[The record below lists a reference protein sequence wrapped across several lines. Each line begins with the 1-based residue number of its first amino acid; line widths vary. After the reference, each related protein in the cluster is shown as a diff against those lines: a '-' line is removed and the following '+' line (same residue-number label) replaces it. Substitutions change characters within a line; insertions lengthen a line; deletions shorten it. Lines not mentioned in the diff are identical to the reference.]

1 MVSGSNHIQDRVG
14 VRKEVFKQLDEDFF
28 LPSPSSTVME
38 VMRLCNS
45 EETSLSDLAELIQ
58 TDPALSIEIL
68 KYANS
73 AFMATGTQVAS
84 VQKATVK
91 LGMQTVVVLAMGF
104 SLLASNKSGLCK
116 GFDYPLFWQT
126 SLAEALAAREI
137 AKLNKGVIPDDL
149 FICGLLSHMGAFS
162 LAAIFPE
169 LYAEILETSPRSNM
183 LKSREYEKFGIDS
196 AELTTELFLHW
207 GLPGL
212 YALATGF
219 HEELNH
225 AELESGNLLR
235 TSAIINIAHHIAK
248 MCQSTDPQVEILK
261 KVVDSSEKY
270 GIEIGV
276 FSNTFSIIVESWHEH
291 GKLFEI
297 STGECYQYSP
307 EDE

>member
-1 MVSGSNHIQDRVG
+1 MISDSNHIQKKVNA
-14 VRKEVFKQLDEDFF
+14 RKEVFKRLDEEFS
-28 LPSPSSTVME
+28 LPSPSGTVLE
-38 VMRLCNS
+38 VIRLCNS
-45 EETSLSDLAELIQ
+45 EESSLSELAELLQ
-58 TDPALSIEIL
+58 TDPGLSVEII

-73 AFMATGTQVAS
+73 AYMATGIQVAS
-84 VQKATVK
+84 MQKATVK
-91 LGMQTVVVLAMGF
+91 LGMHTVVVLALGF

-137 AKLNKGVIPDDL
+137 AKLNKGFAPDDL
-149 FICGLLSHMGAFS
+149 FICGLLSHMGSFS

-169 LYAEILETSPRSNM
+169 LYAELLENSSQDNM
-183 LKSREYEKFGIDS
+183 LKTLEYEKFGIDS
-196 AELTTELFLHW
+196 GELTTELFFHW
-207 GLPGL
+207 GLPVQ

-225 AELESGNLLR
+225 VELGSGDLLR

-248 MCQSTDPQVEILK
+248 MCQSADPQPEILK
-261 KVVDSSEKY
+261 KVVDTSEKY
-270 GIEIGV
+270 GIEIGA
-276 FSNTFSIIVESWHEH
+276 FSNTFSNIVENWHEH

-297 STGECYQYSP
+297 STEECYQYSA